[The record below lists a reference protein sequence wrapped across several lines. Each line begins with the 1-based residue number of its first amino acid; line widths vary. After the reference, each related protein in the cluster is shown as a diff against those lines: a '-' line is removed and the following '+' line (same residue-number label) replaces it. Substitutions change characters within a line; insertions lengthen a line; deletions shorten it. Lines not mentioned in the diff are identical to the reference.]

1 MAAITY
7 GTAAVGD
14 ASRATKRKAGKG
26 FWARFYDRLV
36 EARMRQAHLE
46 IRRHLHLLPDYVE
59 YDGANF
65 HYRPEKL
72 PFIRHD

>member
-7 GTAAVGD
+7 GTAAVGG
-14 ASRATKRKAGKG
+14 ATRATKSKAGKG

-36 EARMRQAHLE
+36 EARMRQAHRE

-59 YDGANF
+59 YDGTSF
-65 HYRPEKL
+65 TYRPEKL
-72 PFIRHD
+72 PFVRQD